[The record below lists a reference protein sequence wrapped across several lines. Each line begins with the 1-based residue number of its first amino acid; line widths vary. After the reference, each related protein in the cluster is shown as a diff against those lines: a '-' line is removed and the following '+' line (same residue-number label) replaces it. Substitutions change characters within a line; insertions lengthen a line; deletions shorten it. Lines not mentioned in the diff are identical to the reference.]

1 MLEYK
6 CFQTSVSLTSDNRLS
21 NYVDYFIRPILELIY
36 YFIKMNRKGGH
47 MENEGHVTFKQ
58 GVKACIPTLLG
69 YAGVGLSFGIVAVAS
84 GFSLLEII
92 LLCLLVYAG
101 AAQFIICALVIA
113 GTPISAIVLTAFIVN
128 SRMFLLSMTLA
139 PSYKSYGLLNR
150 IGLAT
155 LVTDETFGVAVTPHL
170 KGEKINDRWL
180 HGLNITAYLFWTF
193 ACIVGAIFGK
203 YIHNPDALGLDF
215 AITAMFIFLAI
226 SQFESINRSK
236 FKIYVVLIVCVIVM
250 MLLLSLFMPSYLA
263 IIIASTLTA
272 VLGVVMER

>member
-1 MLEYK
+1 
-6 CFQTSVSLTSDNRLS
+6 
-21 NYVDYFIRPILELIY
+21 
-36 YFIKMNRKGGH
+36 
-47 MENEGHVTFKQ
+47 MEAHVTFKQ
-58 GVKACIPTLLG
+58 GVKECIPTLLG

-139 PSYKSYGLLNR
+139 PNYQSYGLLNR
-150 IGLAT
+150 IGLST
-155 LVTDETFGVAVTPHL
+155 LITDETFGVAITPHL

-193 ACIVGAIFGK
+193 ACVMGAIFGK
-203 YIHNPDALGLDF
+203 YINNPETLGLDF
-215 AITAMFIFLAI
+215 AIAAMFIFLAV
-226 SQFESINRSK
+226 SQFESVQRSRIK
-236 FKIYVVLIVCVIVM
+236 TYFVLIITVIVM
-250 MLLLSLFMPSYLA
+250 MLLLSLFMPSYVA
-263 IIIASTLTA
+263 IILASTIA
-272 VLGVVMER
+272 AGIGVVMER

>member
-1 MLEYK
+1 
-6 CFQTSVSLTSDNRLS
+6 
-21 NYVDYFIRPILELIY
+21 
-36 YFIKMNRKGGH
+36 
-47 MENEGHVTFKQ
+47 MEAHVTFKQ
-58 GVKACIPTLLG
+58 GVKECVPTLLG

-139 PSYKSYGLLNR
+139 PNYQSYGLLNR
-150 IGLAT
+150 IGLST
-155 LVTDETFGVAVTPHL
+155 LITDETFGVAITPHL

-193 ACIVGAIFGK
+193 ACVMGAIFGK
-203 YIHNPDALGLDF
+203 YINNPETLGLDF
-215 AITAMFIFLAI
+215 AIAAMFIFLAV
-226 SQFESINRSK
+226 SLFESVQRSRIK
-236 FKIYVVLIVCVIVM
+236 TYFVLIITVIVM
-250 MLLLSLFMPSYLA
+250 MLLLSLFMPSYVA
-263 IIIASTLTA
+263 IILASTIA
-272 VLGVVMER
+272 AGIGVVMER

>member
-1 MLEYK
+1 
-6 CFQTSVSLTSDNRLS
+6 
-21 NYVDYFIRPILELIY
+21 
-36 YFIKMNRKGGH
+36 
-47 MENEGHVTFKQ
+47 MENEAHVTFKQ

-69 YAGVGLSFGIVAVAS
+69 YAGVGLPFGIVAVAS

-139 PSYKSYGLLNR
+139 PSYKDYSLLNR

-180 HGLNITAYLFWTF
+180 HGLNITAYVFWTI
-193 ACIVGAIFGK
+193 ACIIGALFGK
-203 YIHNPDALGLDF
+203 YIHDPDVLGLDF
-215 AITAMFIFLAI
+215 AITAMFIFLAV
-226 SQFESINRSK
+226 SQFESIRRSK
-236 FKIYVVLIVCVIVM
+236 VKIYLVLIICVIVM
-250 MLLLSLFMPSYLA
+250 MLGLSLFMPSYLA
-263 IIIASTLTA
+263 IILASTITA
-272 VLGVVMER
+272 ALGVVMER

>member
-1 MLEYK
+1 
-6 CFQTSVSLTSDNRLS
+6 
-21 NYVDYFIRPILELIY
+21 
-36 YFIKMNRKGGH
+36 
-47 MENEGHVTFKQ
+47 MEAHVTFKQ
-58 GVKACIPTLLG
+58 GVKECIPTLLG

-139 PSYKSYGLLNR
+139 PSYQSYGLLNR
-150 IGLAT
+150 IGLST
-155 LVTDETFGVAVTPHL
+155 LITDETFGVAITPHL

-193 ACIVGAIFGK
+193 ACVIGAIFGK
-203 YIHNPDALGLDF
+203 YINDPETLGLDF
-215 AITAMFIFLAI
+215 AIAAMFIFLAV
-226 SQFESINRSK
+226 SQFESVQRSRIK
-236 FKIYVVLIVCVIVM
+236 TYFVLIITVIVM
-250 MLLLSLFMPSYLA
+250 MFLLSLFMPSYVA
-263 IIIASTLTA
+263 IILASTVA
-272 VLGVVMER
+272 AGLGVVMER

>member
-1 MLEYK
+1 
-6 CFQTSVSLTSDNRLS
+6 
-21 NYVDYFIRPILELIY
+21 
-36 YFIKMNRKGGH
+36 
-47 MENEGHVTFKQ
+47 MENEAHVTFKQ
-58 GVKACIPTLLG
+58 GVKTCIPTLLG

-139 PSYKSYGLLNR
+139 PSYKDYSLLNR

-180 HGLNITAYLFWTF
+180 HGLNITAYVFWTI
-193 ACIVGAIFGK
+193 ACIIGALFGK
-203 YIHNPDALGLDF
+203 YIHDPDALGLDF
-215 AITAMFIFLAI
+215 AITAMFIFLAV
-226 SQFESINRSK
+226 SQFESIRRSK
-236 FKIYVVLIVCVIVM
+236 VKIYLVLIICVIVM
-250 MLLLSLFMPSYLA
+250 MLGLSLFMPSYLA
-263 IIIASTLTA
+263 IILASTITA
-272 VLGVVMER
+272 ALGVVMER

>member
-1 MLEYK
+1 
-6 CFQTSVSLTSDNRLS
+6 
-21 NYVDYFIRPILELIY
+21 
-36 YFIKMNRKGGH
+36 
-47 MENEGHVTFKQ
+47 MEAHVTFKQ
-58 GVKACIPTLLG
+58 GVKECVPTLLG

-139 PSYKSYGLLNR
+139 PNYQSYGLLNR
-150 IGLAT
+150 IGLST
-155 LVTDETFGVAVTPHL
+155 LITDETFGVAITPHL

-193 ACIVGAIFGK
+193 ACVMGAIFGK
-203 YIHNPDALGLDF
+203 YINNPETLGLDF
-215 AITAMFIFLAI
+215 AIAAMFIFLAV
-226 SQFESINRSK
+226 SQFESVQRSRIK
-236 FKIYVVLIVCVIVM
+236 TYFVLIITVIVM
-250 MLLLSLFMPSYLA
+250 MLLLSLFMPSYVA
-263 IIIASTLTA
+263 IILASTIA
-272 VLGVVMER
+272 AGIGVVMER